1 MGTGSIAE
9 TVAAVTVD
17 LALALLVAGALAG
30 TFAVAAETTE
40 HVRAAAELARLEVV
54 LIDGCARVMQPAH
67 GRVRVTA
74 WRRGPEAA
82 KGRSRL
88 EIGMVDGEANRL
100 LVVDS
105 VAATRVTVA
114 GMEHRF
120 PSLRIVRME
129 IVRTPV
135 PHLSLTVFATAAAPR
150 PEQATDADG
159 NARTYE
165 IRAPFGS
172 LLSP

>member
-1 MGTGSIAE
+1 MGTGSVGETIAAVAVE
-9 TVAAVTVD
+9 TVLAV
-17 LALALLVAGALAG
+17 LVAGALAG
-30 TFAVAAETTE
+30 TLAVAAAATE
-40 HVRAAAELARLEVV
+40 RVRVTADLARLEVV
-54 LIDGCARVMQPAH
+54 LIDACGRVMQHEQDAATAPVPDVPMPAH
-67 GRVRVTA
+67 GN
-74 WRRGPEAA
+74 
-82 KGRSRL
+82 RL

-100 LVVDS
+100 LVVDN

-114 GMEHRF
+114 GVEHRF

-129 IVRTPV
+129 IVPTPV

-150 PEQATDADG
+150 PEQATDTG
-159 NARTYE
+159 GGARTYE

>member
-1 MGTGSIAE
+1 MGTGSAGETIAAVAVE
-9 TVAAVTVD
+9 TVLAV
-17 LALALLVAGALAG
+17 LVAGALVG
-30 TFAVAAETTE
+30 TLAVAAEATE
-40 HVRAAAELARLEVV
+40 RVRVTADLARLEVV
-54 LIDGCARVMQPAH
+54 LIDSCGRVMQHEHVAATTH
-67 GRVRVTA
+67 GN
-74 WRRGPEAA
+74 
-82 KGRSRL
+82 RL
-88 EIGMVDGEANRL
+88 KIGMVDGEENRL

-105 VAATRVTVA
+105 VAGTRVTVA
-114 GMEHRF
+114 GVEHRF
-120 PSLRIVRME
+120 PSLRIARME

-135 PHLSLTVFATAAAPR
+135 PHLSLAVFATAAAPR